1 MREKQTQKGARG
13 VKILLVEPCKAP
25 ATIGGEDVFLFEPLA
40 LEYVAAG
47 VAKDHEVRILD
58 LRLDNTLRDVLEE
71 FRPQV
76 VGCTSYTVHVNTV
89 RHLFD
94 ETKRW
99 NPEALTVVGGHHA
112 TVAPE
117 DFHTP
122 SIDLVVTGEGV
133 FTFKE
138 IVRRFEKKQGFDG
151 VPGIARVEGGRLVRA
166 DHPTSVDLDDF
177 PFPERRLTAKD
188 RKHYYSEW
196 MQPLASIRTS
206 KGCPYRC
213 NFCALWKLTEGRYL
227 RRKPEKV
234 VEELARI
241 EEEFVFFA
249 HDESLVDTARMKTL
263 AALIRE
269 AGIRKRYFLYGRSDT
284 IARNAE
290 LLELWR
296 DVGLERV
303 FVGLESFRDE
313 DLGHIRKGSKVSD
326 NERAVEILHDLGIEI
341 YASFIVRPEFTKE
354 DFRSFRRYTRQLGI
368 RFASFAVLTPLPGTD
383 LYGEVRHQ
391 MITQNYDYF
400 DFIHTLLPTALPL
413 KEFYREYSDLY
424 RGAIPLR
431 RGLAFL
437 SRYPWREIPGT
448 LVKSM
453 QIQNRMRRAYLDYEQ
468 GTGVTAAGKSV

>member
-1 MREKQTQKGARG
+1 M
-13 VKILLVEPCKAP
+13 KILLVEPCKAP

-47 VAKDHEVRILD
+47 VARDHEVRILD
-58 LRLDNTLRDVLEE
+58 LRLGNDLCEVLEE
-71 FRPQV
+71 FQPNV
-76 VGCTSYTVHVNTV
+76 VGITSYTVHVNTV
-89 RHLFD
+89 KFLFD

-99 NPEALTVVGGHHA
+99 NPATLTVVGGHHA
-112 TVAPE
+112 TVVPE

-133 FTFKE
+133 FAFQE
-138 IVRRFEKKQGFDG
+138 IVRRFEKKRDFEG
-151 VPGIARVEGGRLVRA
+151 VAGVARLNGGQLVRA
-166 DHPTSVDLDDF
+166 DNPTSVDLDDF
-177 PFPERRLTAKD
+177 PLPERSLTLKD

-213 NFCALWKLTEGRYL
+213 SFCALWKLTEGRYL

-234 VEELARI
+234 VEELAGI

-249 HDESLVDTARMKTL
+249 DDESLVDAARMQAL
-263 AALIRE
+263 ATMIRE

-313 DLGHIRKGSKVSD
+313 DLGHIRKGSNVGD

-341 YASFIVRPEFTKE
+341 YASFIVRPEFTRK
-354 DFRSFRRYTRQLGI
+354 DFRAFRQYTRQLGI

-383 LYGEVRHQ
+383 LYGEVRTQ
-391 MITQNYDYF
+391 MITHNYDYF

-413 KEFYREYSDLY
+413 KDFYREFSDLY
-424 RGAIPLR
+424 RKAIPL
-431 RGLAFL
+431 GKALAFL
-437 SRYPWREIPGT
+437 SKYPWREIPGT
-448 LVKSM
+448 LVKSV
-453 QIQNRMRRAYLDYEQ
+453 QIRDRMRKAYMDYEE
-468 GTGVTAAGKSV
+468 GGEKLAAGHYG